1 MNHRRRLI
9 TEIIVIAVLG
19 ALTGTAYAQ
28 TTDMKEKERMYS
40 YIALWAVP
48 RAHWAEFEKPLPANQ
63 KVLDQ
68 ATSSGSI
75 IAYGTDV
82 NLVHDADGFTHDSWW
97 SSHTMAGVLNVLDA
111 FSKAAGPSPGPLG
124 LATKH
129 EDMIFVS
136 RHYNWK
142 PGSYKDAYTHG
153 SSYKLKPTAP
163 DEAVGILS
171 KNIFEP
177 LFEKLLAD
185 GSIVEYEVD
194 EEVIHTQSPDT
205 FWIFY
210 MTTTAE
216 GVDKV
221 NAAVRAAV
229 KANPL
234 LGPAMDS
241 MVDWT
246 PHRDFLDRTSATYK

>member
-234 LGPAMDS
+234 LGPSMDS

>member
-1 MNHRRRLI
+1 MNHKRRLI

-48 RAHWAEFEKPLPANQ
+48 RAHWAEFEKPLPADQ

-171 KNIFEP
+171 KGIFEP

-194 EEVIHTQSPDT
+194 EEAIHTQAPDT

-210 MTTTAE
+210 VTPTAE

-234 LGPAMDS
+234 LGPSMDS

-246 PHRDFLDRTSATYK
+246 PHRDFLDRSSATYK